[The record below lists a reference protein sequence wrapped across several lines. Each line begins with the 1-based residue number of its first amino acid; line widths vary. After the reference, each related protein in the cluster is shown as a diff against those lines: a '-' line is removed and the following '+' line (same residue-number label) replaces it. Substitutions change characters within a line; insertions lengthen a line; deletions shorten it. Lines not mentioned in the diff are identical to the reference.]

1 MRGEPGGRPG
11 LVAISLAALLTAAG
25 CGGSTVATGTSP
37 LPTSATSPTS
47 ASAVPAASAAKVRL
61 SSATPSSPAVAAGSG
76 TSAVPRCEAGDL
88 TVALG
93 AADAA
98 AGGQHQ
104 RPLVV
109 TNRSPR
115 RCAVTGYPGV
125 RFVARDGSAYDV
137 VRSPLVRPGRI
148 DLPPGA
154 DARANL
160 TYLTTEPGDSGAF
173 LPARVLVTPPDTTT
187 AVELRW
193 DGGPVLDQS
202 GATHPGTYI
211 MAFTAA

>member
-37 LPTSATSPTS
+37 LPTSATSPT
-47 ASAVPAASAAKVRL
+47 
-61 SSATPSSPAVAAGSG
+61 PAVAAGSG
-76 TSAVPRCEAGDL
+76 TSPVPRCEAGDL
-88 TVALG
+88 AVTLG
-93 AADAA
+93 AVDAA

-154 DARANL
+154 NARANL
-160 TYLTTEPGDSGAF
+160 TYLATEPGDSGAF
-173 LPARVLVTPPDTTT
+173 LPARVLVTPPDTFT
-187 AVELRW
+187 AVPLSW
-193 DGGPVLDQS
+193 DGGSVLDQS

-211 MAFTAA
+211 TAFTAG

>member
-1 MRGEPGGRPG
+1 MHGEPGGRPG
-11 LVAISLAALLTAAG
+11 LAAVWLAALLAAAG
-25 CGGSTVATGTSP
+25 CGGSAVASGTSP
-37 LPTSATSPTS
+37 LPTSATPP
-47 ASAVPAASAAKVRL
+47 ASA
-61 SSATPSSPAVAAGSG
+61 
-76 TSAVPRCEAGDL
+76 SAVPRCETGDL
-88 TVALG
+88 TVTLG
-93 AADAA
+93 GADAA

-154 DARANL
+154 KARANL

-173 LPARVLVTPPDTTT
+173 LPARVLVTPPDTFT

-211 MAFTAA
+211 TAFTAG